1 MEMDKVISTIS
12 EVEFDQAVN
21 GLLYSYIHQ
30 IQSNNQQLI
39 HQNNYL
45 QSQLKHHLNIQSTLK
60 KIVLENEKLKK
71 ENILLKNQ
79 LAKISTDRHQADGY

>member
-1 MEMDKVISTIS
+1 MDKLISTSS
-12 EVEFDQAVN
+12 EAEFDQAVN

-45 QSQLKHHLNIQSTLK
+45 QCQLQYHLSIQSTLK
-60 KIVLENEKLKK
+60 KIILENEKLKQ
-71 ENILLKNQ
+71 ENTCLKNQ
-79 LAKISTDRHQADGY
+79 LAKIGTQS